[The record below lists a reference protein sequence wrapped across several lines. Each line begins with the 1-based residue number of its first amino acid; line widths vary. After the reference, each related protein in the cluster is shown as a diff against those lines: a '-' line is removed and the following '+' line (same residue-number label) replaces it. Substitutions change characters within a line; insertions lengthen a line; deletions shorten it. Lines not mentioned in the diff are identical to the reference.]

1 MYKKCHN
8 AIKENAK
15 NQNCKKLL
23 KLIELAEYY
32 GLLFL
37 YAYNK
42 KFPATLKD
50 PEKYIKY
57 IEIIDPVLLKKLD
70 IKVTL
75 IKSSERLSILYEN
88 KESTRSLNFKQNKIF
103 IKRLQSI
110 DIISQLL
117 NKFDL
122 DDLPKL

>member
-1 MYKKCHN
+1 MYKKCHE

-42 KFPATLKD
+42 KFSATLKD

-57 IEIIDPVLLKKLD
+57 IEIIDPILLKKLD

-75 IKSSERLSILYEN
+75 IKNSERLNILYEN
-88 KESTRSLNFKQNKIF
+88 KESYKLLNFKQNKIF

-110 DIISQLL
+110 EIMSQLL

-122 DDLPKL
+122 EELPKL

>member
-23 KLIELAEYY
+23 KLIELVEYY
-32 GLLFL
+32 GLLFI

-42 KFPATLKD
+42 KFPATLKE

-75 IKSSERLSILYEN
+75 IKSSEQLSVLYEN
-88 KESTRSLNFKQNKIF
+88 KESVRSLNFKQNKIF

-110 DIISQLL
+110 DTISQLL
-117 NKFDL
+117 NKFNL
-122 DDLPKL
+122 EELPKL